1 MSPKILYSAD
11 ELNFFYILWFQIE
24 TKLGSATVMLVT
36 DAGNKMLA
44 TNSPH
49 LSRKSCRVDHQH
61 PKIQISILSPTS
73 ENCHQHSVI
82 NILLCLHCK
91 SIEHPKIGA
100 VIVRT
105 YLIRVSL
112 FKVASV
118 SIQKRKKAPSFSFF
132 FTDWSNKKF
141 FRLFVSSKSRRI
153 LF

>member
-1 MSPKILYSAD
+1 
-11 ELNFFYILWFQIE
+11 
-24 TKLGSATVMLVT
+24 MLVT

-112 FKVASV
+112 FKVTSV
-118 SIQKRKKAPSFSFF
+118 TIQKRKKAPSFSFY

-153 LF
+153 LFLRTEFEFSKKLHRLLLPKSNLLMNQ